1 MIDLTNGNPAKK
13 MLKFAVPVC
22 LGNIFQLFYSLA
34 DTRIVGSILGEKSL
48 AAVGSTTSISTL
60 LIGFLLGLT
69 NGFAIII
76 AQKFGEKNEN
86 EIKKAAAGT
95 IFLGFLTAVS
105 ITTVSLFF
113 LDEILNLLNVSDI
126 LYPESKGYIKAI
138 LLGITAT
145 MFYNAFAGILR
156 AVGDTTAPL
165 IFLIVSCLLNIFLD
179 LYFLGILRTGTSGAA
194 WATVISQG
202 FSVVLCFVYMWK
214 KYPMFRIK
222 RKDFSFKIEFLK
234 NLYTS
239 GLSMALMMSLVFFGT
254 LALQTAINTFG
265 TNTIVAHTAA
275 RKITEFF
282 MLPFSVFGITMA
294 TYCGQNKG
302 AGKFKRIKEG
312 ILKAYFI
319 TCIWSLLVI
328 FMSYTIAPQLVYLV
342 TGSRIPE
349 ILNTAE
355 KYLKVNTIFYFVPGA
370 ISILRNAMQGIGDRF
385 TPVVSS
391 FLELAGKAAVVIFI
405 VPYTKYF
412 GIIISEPIVWII
424 MVIPLV
430 VKIIKNP
437 IFQRKNL

>member
-76 AQKFGEKNEN
+76 AQKFGERNEN
-86 EIKKAAAGT
+86 EIKKVAAGT

-194 WATVISQG
+194 WATVISQE

-254 LALQTAINTFG
+254 LVLQTAINTFG

-391 FLELAGKAAVVIFI
+391 FLELIGKTAVVIFI
-405 VPYTKYF
+405 VPHTKYF

-437 IFQRKNL
+437 IFKKENL

>member
-76 AQKFGEKNEN
+76 AQKFGERNEN

-105 ITTVSLFF
+105 ITAVSLFF

-202 FSVVLCFVYMWK
+202 FSVVLCFV
-214 KYPMFRIK
+214 
-222 RKDFSFKIEFLK
+222 
-234 NLYTS
+234 
-239 GLSMALMMSLVFFGT
+239 
-254 LALQTAINTFG
+254 
-265 TNTIVAHTAA
+265 
-275 RKITEFF
+275 
-282 MLPFSVFGITMA
+282 
-294 TYCGQNKG
+294 
-302 AGKFKRIKEG
+302 
-312 ILKAYFI
+312 
-319 TCIWSLLVI
+319 
-328 FMSYTIAPQLVYLV
+328 
-342 TGSRIPE
+342 
-349 ILNTAE
+349 
-355 KYLKVNTIFYFVPGA
+355 
-370 ISILRNAMQGIGDRF
+370 
-385 TPVVSS
+385 
-391 FLELAGKAAVVIFI
+391 
-405 VPYTKYF
+405 
-412 GIIISEPIVWII
+412 
-424 MVIPLV
+424 
-430 VKIIKNP
+430 
-437 IFQRKNL
+437 

>member
-1 MIDLTNGNPAKK
+1 MIDLTNGSPAKK

-76 AQKFGEKNEN
+76 AQKFGERNEN

-194 WATVISQG
+194 WATVISQE

-254 LALQTAINTFG
+254 LVLQTAINTFG

>member
-1 MIDLTNGNPAKK
+1 MIDLTNGSPAEK

-76 AQKFGEKNEN
+76 AQKFGERNEN

-194 WATVISQG
+194 WATVISQE

-254 LALQTAINTFG
+254 LVLQTAINIFG

-319 TCIWSLLVI
+319 TCVWSLLVI

-370 ISILRNAMQGIGDRF
+370 ISILRNAMQGIGDKF

-391 FLELAGKAAVVIFI
+391 FLELAGKVAVVIFI
-405 VPYTKYF
+405 VPHTKYF

-437 IFQRKNL
+437 IFQRENL

>member
-1 MIDLTNGNPAKK
+1 MIDLTNGSPAEK

-76 AQKFGEKNEN
+76 AQKFGERNEN

-254 LALQTAINTFG
+254 LVLQTAINTFG

-319 TCIWSLLVI
+319 TCVWSLLVI